1 MKPVVPKG
9 TRHIKTLTKIINYL
23 HEVGPKN
30 TRQILEHINTTTR
43 YGSTPSEVGNL
54 LAKHKTYFR
63 KVEEESVYSA
73 LSGCYNICVWGLK
86 D

>member
-9 TRHIKTLTKIINYL
+9 TRHIKTLTKINNYL
-23 HEVGPKN
+23 DEKGPRK

-54 LAKHKTYFR
+54 LAKYHYFV
-63 KVEEESVYSA
+63 KIDQDSVYSA
-73 LSGCYNICVWGLK
+73 LSGSYNVCVWGLNG
-86 D
+86 

>member
-23 HEVGPKN
+23 HDVGPRN

-54 LAKHKTYFR
+54 LAKYDYFIKT
-63 KVEEESVYSA
+63 EEESVYSA
-73 LSGCYNICVWGLK
+73 LSGSYNVCVWGLNN
-86 D
+86 

>member
-1 MKPVVPKG
+1 MKPVVPRG

-23 HEVGPKN
+23 DEKGPRN

-54 LAKHKTYFR
+54 LAKYHYFV
-63 KVEEESVYSA
+63 KIDSDTVHSA
-73 LSGCYNICVWGLK
+73 LSGSYNVCVWGLNG
-86 D
+86 